1 MLYKNAAKQIKLLRI
16 KHDLTQE
23 RLAEK
28 LNVSPKYISSVETN
42 AKKPSLEFY
51 RNVANL
57 FNVTF
62 DYLFIDSIDVKR
74 NIIMDSV
81 VLRMSYM
88 NEEEQNF
95 ILKMVED
102 FSEYIN
108 NKKEYDHK

>member
-1 MLYKNAAKQIKLLRI
+1 MHMLYKNAAKQIKLLRI

-51 RNVANL
+51 KNVANL
-57 FNVTF
+57 FDVTF

-108 NKKEYDHK
+108 KKKGV

>member
-1 MLYKNAAKQIKLLRI
+1 MS
-16 KHDLTQE
+16 H
-23 RLAEK
+23 
-28 LNVSPKYISSVETN
+28 LNISSVETN

-74 NIIMDSV
+74 
-81 VLRMSYM
+81 RMSYM

-108 NKKEYDHK
+108 NKKEHDHK